1 MHKYLFILL
10 LFFVGCN
17 TTKQMVIPS
26 SSVKPTFSKIKM
38 NETKTNFALAKIIN
52 DIDRGDP
59 IFAFPAKS
67 TTKGTMCNYRSQGDT
82 TITYGGGKQYLG
94 DWSSELGEVF
104 YETLTNMGYNV
115 AGDPSDLF
123 NQNNVANSAEYL
135 IGGRILKMSGN
146 FCHAHH
152 WWDGRPLYTYSGEIY
167 VQIEWSVLNTLTKD
181 IVLKKKTSGYF
192 KQENPIKNGIAVS
205 FDNAFADAAEKFAS
219 IDSMRKLAT
228 GKQIKSAENSNNLEL
243 VSIKQG
249 GESKKFDLGN
259 VQSKVVTIR
268 IGRGHGTGFFIGNQ
282 GYLLTNAHVVGDAN
296 KVRILTNQ
304 GLEIDAV
311 VISRNKIRDVAILK
325 TPLGNNNPLRIN
337 VSMPKITDQVYAV
350 GTPIKETLN
359 TTVTRGIISAFRK
372 DKTSNLNFI
381 QSDAAISPGNSGGP
395 LFNSG
400 GEVIGIA
407 VAKYSG
413 SSSEGLNLFIPIK
426 DAFKVLNIKLNE

>member
-1 MHKYLFILL
+1 MHKFLFIWLL
-10 LFFVGCN
+10 LLAGCN

-38 NETKTNFALAKIIN
+38 NETKTNFALTKIIN

-67 TTKGTMCNYRSQGDT
+67 TTKGSMCNYMYQGDT

-152 WWDGRPLYTYSGEIY
+152 WWDGRPLYTFSGELY
-167 VQIEWSVLNTLTKD
+167 VEIEWSVLNTLTKD

-192 KQENPIKNGIAVS
+192 KQNNPIKNGIAVS

-243 VSIKQG
+243 VSI
-249 GESKKFDLGN
+249 
-259 VQSKVVTIR
+259 
-268 IGRGHGTGFFIGNQ
+268 
-282 GYLLTNAHVVGDAN
+282 N
-296 KVRILTNQ
+296 KVKR
-304 GLEIDAV
+304 
-311 VISRNKIRDVAILK
+311 LK
-325 TPLGNNNPLRIN
+325 TL
-337 VSMPKITDQVYAV
+337 
-350 GTPIKETLN
+350 
-359 TTVTRGIISAFRK
+359 ISGMF
-372 DKTSNLNFI
+372 NL
-381 QSDAAISPGNSGGP
+381 
-395 LFNSG
+395 
-400 GEVIGIA
+400 
-407 VAKYSG
+407 
-413 SSSEGLNLFIPIK
+413 
-426 DAFKVLNIKLNE
+426 KL